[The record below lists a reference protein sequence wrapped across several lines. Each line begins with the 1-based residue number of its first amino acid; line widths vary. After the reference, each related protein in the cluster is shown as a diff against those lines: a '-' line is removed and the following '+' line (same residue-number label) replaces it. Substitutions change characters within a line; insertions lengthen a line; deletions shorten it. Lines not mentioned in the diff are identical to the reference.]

1 MALTN
6 IFTGADGTLDVA
18 VAGTDTEAADFTA
31 ITDAYSISTIGRVT
45 DVEVCVKTDL
55 EEFYEIGKRDPQTL
69 HPGNVHISGKIG
81 RAYING
87 ALLFLLLGR
96 GAKETLG
103 TTTVQPRFVLNLTM
117 KDPAEPTNTLRI
129 KVFGVRFQDWSVHLP
144 QNDFVMEQVIFKA
157 STIASAD
164 TEASTDI
171 NVAFPEAT

>member
-18 VAGTDTEAADFTA
+18 VAGTDTEKADFDA
-31 ITDAYSISTIGRVT
+31 ITQAYTVGTIGRVT

-87 ALLFLLLGR
+87 ALLYLLLGR
-96 GAKETLG
+96 GAKETVG
-103 TTTVQPRFVLNLTM
+103 TTTIQPRFVLNLTM

-129 KVFGVRFQDWSVHLP
+129 KVFGVRFQEWGVHLP
-144 QNDFVMEQVIFKA
+144 QDDFVMEQVVFKA
-157 STIASAD
+157 ITIASAD
-164 TEASTDI
+164 TEAGSDI
-171 NVAFPEAT
+171 NVAFPEAA